1 MIHYRPMHTN
11 SKEGLELFNYLK
23 EKLNLPANIVEF
35 SVNLKLNDLVTV
47 DCTYY
52 PTVEVK
58 KEND

>member
-1 MIHYRPMHTN
+1 MHTN

-23 EKLNLPANIVEF
+23 EKLNLPANVVEF

-52 PTVEVK
+52 PAVEVK
-58 KEND
+58 KKND